1 MTRRD
6 KDRPHRAWRKA
17 DLDRIA
23 ELAGKVPAREIRRE
37 LRLSKNQ
44 LDNARRLI
52 NASGGHVSLRCY
64 RHRLELCPSCGCRR
78 ATLGKAGICEPC
90 RRQQQLEAIEAR
102 IAELLPRL
110 TAEERRTYE
119 RTECGRES
127 RADPMPQAPDT
138 SGMSRYA
145 ADKAAEAHDEAMERW
160 LCRYLYRRVKA
171 AQKRKERIEK
181 KVPKS

>member
-6 KDRPHRAWRKA
+6 KGRPHRAWRKA

-44 LDNARRLI
+44 LDNARRVI

-78 ATLGKAGICEPC
+78 ATLGKDGICEPC
-90 RRQQQLEAIEAR
+90 RRQQQLEAIELSL
-102 IAELLPRL
+102 I
-110 TAEERRTYE
+110 
-119 RTECGRES
+119 
-127 RADPMPQAPDT
+127 
-138 SGMSRYA
+138 
-145 ADKAAEAHDEAMERW
+145 H
-160 LCRYLYRRVKA
+160 
-171 AQKRKERIEK
+171 I
-181 KVPKS
+181 

>member
-6 KDRPHRAWRKA
+6 KGRPHRAWRKA

-44 LDNARRLI
+44 LDNARRVI

-78 ATLGKAGICEPC
+78 ATLGKDGICEPC

-145 ADKAAEAHDEAMERW
+145 ADKAAEAHDEAW
-160 LCRYLYRRVKA
+160 SGGCAVTCTAGSRRRRSA
-171 AQKRKERIEK
+171 RSA
-181 KVPKS
+181 

>member
-6 KDRPHRAWRKA
+6 KGRPHRAWRKA

-64 RHRLELCPSCGCRR
+64 RHRLELCPVVRVPQGD
-78 ATLGKAGICEPC
+78 P
-90 RRQQQLEAIEAR
+90 RQGRHL
-102 IAELLPRL
+102 
-110 TAEERRTYE
+110 RTVQ
-119 RTECGRES
+119 T
-127 RADPMPQAPDT
+127 P
-138 SGMSRYA
+138 A
-145 ADKAAEAHDEAMERW
+145 AA
-160 LCRYLYRRVKA
+160 
-171 AQKRKERIEK
+171 
-181 KVPKS
+181 